1 LGLCGD
7 GLILW
12 IVPQNIARIRAIEVA
27 AANMKPIPLTER
39 YAILTENEGWF
50 GSAAPE
56 FQQAILSRC
65 GWREF
70 SAGQPIYSASD
81 VQTDPCGVVD
91 GTVEIYSRYGAGDN
105 PMLHLSHEGSWVGY
119 GAAVRGQPLRVSV
132 VARTNVLL
140 ASVPQR
146 AMQDLLDE
154 RPEWWRFI
162 TGAALEYGDIAISG
176 YADSLIQASDRRCAS
191 RLLRITGL
199 LFPRRSRPERPSVPV
214 TQDELATLVNVS
226 RTTLLQILRR
236 FEERGLVQQAY
247 RALTVVD
254 AAGLADIAAGRE
266 SQPLG

>member
-1 LGLCGD
+1 
-7 GLILW
+7 
-12 IVPQNIARIRAIEVA
+12 
-27 AANMKPIPLTER
+27 MKPMPLAER
-39 YAILTENEGWF
+39 FSILTGNEGWF
-50 GSAAPE
+50 GSASPE
-56 FQQAILSRC
+56 FQQAVLSRC

-132 VARTNVLL
+132 VARTTVLL

>member
-1 LGLCGD
+1 
-7 GLILW
+7 
-12 IVPQNIARIRAIEVA
+12 
-27 AANMKPIPLTER
+27 MKPMPLAER
-39 YAILTENEGWF
+39 FSILTGNEGWF
-50 GSAAPE
+50 GSASPE
-56 FQQAILSRC
+56 FQQAVLSRC
-65 GWREF
+65 GWREVT
-70 SAGQPIYSASD
+70 AGRPIYNASD
-81 VQTDPCGVVD
+81 AQTDPCGVVD

-140 ASVPQR
+140 ASVPRR
-146 AMQDLLDE
+146 AMQDLLSE
-154 RPEWWRFI
+154 RPEWWQFI
-162 TGAALEYGDIAISG
+162 AGAALEYGDIAISG